1 MNMKNIAV
9 YSYTDPVS
17 YIRDCQKA
25 DLPPWTE
32 SYRKIARQFDLGGAY
47 VWLVIHGKKPFA
59 RKTIE
64 GLTPLLKLKKDEAD
78 YFRLLAYLSTI
89 DIEPKLKTEI
99 LNKFRPAKYR
109 TAGKNRSKR

>member
-1 MNMKNIAV
+1 MKKVEV
-9 YSYTDPVS
+9 YAYTEPVS

-25 DLPPWTE
+25 NVPPWTL

-47 VWLVIHGKKPFA
+47 FWLVIHGKKPFP
-59 RKTIE
+59 RKIID
-64 GLTPLLKLKKDEAD
+64 GLAPLLGLKKDEGE
-78 YFRLLAYLSTI
+78 YFKLLAYLSTI

-109 TAGKNRSKR
+109 SSGKSRSKR